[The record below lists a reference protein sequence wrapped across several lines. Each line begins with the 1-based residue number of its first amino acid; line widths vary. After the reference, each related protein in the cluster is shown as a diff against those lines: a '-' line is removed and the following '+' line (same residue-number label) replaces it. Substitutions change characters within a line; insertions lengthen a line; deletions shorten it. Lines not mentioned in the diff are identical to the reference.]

1 MKRRQAI
8 KRLGVGFGTAWA
20 GSAWLMNCKPE
31 DPAPEIQYDGT
42 VAIIGAGA
50 AGLYAADLLATKGIK
65 VIVLEASNQIG
76 GRIRSL
82 RNQEDT
88 PYQSIADFPVEL
100 GAEFFQGTDSTLGKL
115 IANLNLATIDLT
127 TTSPRFILG
136 DAVKDADGW
145 AGDSDFTSVQN
156 FVSGLPNYSGGAT
169 SVRNASGVSDRGQ
182 PLLNGMVGNF
192 YGSSNDRIGA
202 QALADQMKLIEHDRK
217 PLMLKNN
224 TMQDLIISRF
234 SDISAIV
241 RTNAPVKSINY
252 SNVPV
257 VITLEDGSTVE
268 CTKVIVTV
276 PLPVLK
282 TGITFSPS
290 LPASKTGA
298 LNSIGFDPSIRV
310 VLDFKKNFWGNDA
323 GFIFGGEV
331 APFYF
336 NAGVQRSEFF
346 RTLTVTVNGPAAA
359 QLSALGS
366 DQQIVEAILAE
377 LDAVYNGQAT
387 AFIRRELPDFGE
399 EPTGN
404 EPMIYFVQDWTK
416 EQYVGGGSSYPLVS
430 TTQADRE
437 ALAADINKTVFFAG
451 EATDLK
457 GEPGTVNGA
466 LNSAER
472 VAEDVVKSILEV
484 S

>member
-8 KRLGVGFGTAWA
+8 RRLGVGFGTALA
-20 GSAWLMNCKPE
+20 GSSWLMNCRPD
-31 DPAPEIQYDGT
+31 DPAPEVQYDGT

-50 AGLYAADLLATKGIK
+50 AGLYAADILATKGIN
-65 VIVLEASNQIG
+65 VVVLEASNQIG

-82 RNQEDT
+82 RNQEDV

-100 GAEFFQGTDSTLGKL
+100 GAEYFHGSDSALGKI
-115 IANLNLATIDLT
+115 IANLNLATIDISST
-127 TTSPRFILG
+127 ASHFIL
-136 DAVKDADGW
+136 ANEAKDAAGW
-145 AGDSDFTSVQN
+145 AGDADFASVQS
-156 FVSGLPNYSGGAT
+156 FVSSLPDYSGGAA
-169 SVRNASGVSDRGQ
+169 SVRGAAGTVAERGQ

-192 YGSSNDRIGA
+192 YGSSNDRVGIKG
-202 QALADQMKLIEHDRK
+202 LADQLKMVEHDMK

-224 TMQDLIISRF
+224 TMQDLMISRF
-234 SDISAIV
+234 SDISAKV
-241 RTNAPVKSINY
+241 KTNSPVKSINY
-252 SNVPV
+252 AGTPV
-257 VITLEDGSTVE
+257 IITLEDGSTVE

-276 PLPVLK
+276 PLPIIRN
-282 TGITFSPS
+282 GITFSPS
-290 LPASKTGA
+290 LPTSLTSA
-298 LNSIGFDPSIRV
+298 LGNIGMDSSIRV
-310 VLDFKKNFWGNDA
+310 VLDFKKNFWGNDS

-346 RTLTVTVNGPAAA
+346 RTLSVTVNGPAAT

-366 DQQIVEAILAE
+366 DQAIVDALLAE
-377 LDAVYNGQAT
+377 LDDLYEGQAS
-387 AFIRRELPDFGE
+387 AFIRRELPPGDE
-399 EPTGN
+399 K
-404 EPMIYFVQDWTK
+404 MIYFVKDWAK
-416 EQYVGGGSSYPLVS
+416 EKYAGGGSSYPTVQ

-437 ALAADINKTVFFAG
+437 ALAAPVQKKLFFAG
-451 EATDLK
+451 EATDIK